1 MVKPSKKYVLLFLIF
16 IFAFIYRMLLMHR
29 QVYPPG
35 ADIGLHNSIIHSI
48 TSTGNTDFLWNFYQM
63 GGGLSLTFPGYH
75 IFVSAIIQMTG
86 LPECL
91 ALSVVVSFFSSVI
104 VLCTFLITRV
114 TWGESTAIIA
124 AFLVAVSRFDVEMLL
139 WAGYPNAVT
148 LLLIPLI
155 FYLYLKRES
164 FSLTSFLAV
173 GTLLSSALFL
183 THSLSA
189 VMFLGITFSTI
200 IIGLVLSKRIG
211 IPRMNL
217 LIWMMPVF
225 IGAIVVSPFLF
236 EVVPAYAVANV
247 ETFTGGVAGIRQ
259 ALLST
264 RILPIEFVIPL
275 FASLVFFFPF
285 SKKYKNQFL
294 SAPVI
299 LFTLWILIPMLF
311 TQGYAIG
318 LYIDYN
324 RFLYFVILPI
334 IILIALAID
343 HGAGFFSKAIHTYLS
358 LTRKTQEIK
367 RETTESNSRILPR
380 LSRNNI
386 YAGFVIG
393 FLLFSV
399 LAVPIF
405 LNPLEGIRI
414 QSFYQVMSDS
424 RYEAMEWSQLNT
436 SPDSIFV
443 SDALYGWWFSGFAQR
458 PTISAVDPQYLTL
471 AREFEPAKIAKGIL
485 DTDYII
491 DNGLIQ
497 LREDGGYVG
506 RHNPMFLAKMNGTY
520 FPYPFFHFS
529 NYDNTIFL
537 KNGDNVTSFDIIQ
550 LPVKE
555 MRIENSSEQATIM
568 IMRSNDLFNCTQ
580 TTTVYSGKR
589 FANMS
594 IVIESSQGNISF
606 SNFFAILH
614 TKDYFDYIEK
624 ENTIGIFEEKTK
636 VLGQMIFVK
645 NQPTAK
651 KFSGALELRYN
662 LDGKRKAEIELFVGA
677 RALPPEEQNRTHF
690 KTQESK
696 EKLLNK
702 LIDENLSSYLKND
715 ENFAVALEVFDYQKA
730 LKEWNISYV
739 ACRDRELYP
748 KFMNDPSFRLVFIND
763 DVAIFMVRK
772 NLIE

>member
-294 SAPVI
+294 SVPVI

-506 RHNPMFLAKMNGTY
+506 RHNPMFLAKLNGTY

-537 KNGDNVTSFDIIQ
+537 KNGDQVTSFDIIQ

-555 MRIENSSEQATIM
+555 MRIENCSEQATIM
-568 IMRSNDLFNCTQ
+568 IRRSNDLFSLTQ
-580 TTTVYSGKR
+580 TTTVYSGMR

-594 IVIESSQGNISF
+594 ILIESTQTNISF
-606 SNFFAILH
+606 LNFFAILR
-614 TKDYFDYIEK
+614 TKDYFDCIEK

-645 NQPTAK
+645 NQPIAK
-651 KFSGALELRYN
+651 KFSSALELRYN
-662 LDGKRKAEIELFVGA
+662 LDGNRKAEIELFVGA
-677 RALPPEEQNRTHF
+677 RGLLPEEQNREHF

-696 EKLLNK
+696 EKFLNV
-702 LIDENLSSYLKND
+702 LIDENLSSYLGND
-715 ENFAVALEVFDYQKA
+715 ENSAVALEVFDYQKA

-748 KFMNDPSFRLVFIND
+748 KFTNDPSFRLVFIND

-772 NLIE
+772 NLIK